1 MVTAMPLIH
10 EVKTKKRAIAM
21 TFDDGPHSVY
31 TPQILEIFK
40 TYGGKATFFM
50 VGVQIINQAAIA
62 KTVADQGH
70 EIGNHTFSHVKLTE
84 LNETRSVE
92 EIERTSRLIED
103 ISSYKPTLLRPPYLA
118 WDDHREAI
126 FSRLRYKP
134 IGALNVDALDWRQP
148 GTSFILERTRRHIRN
163 GSILIFHDGYGDRS
177 QTVEAVRQLVSQL
190 IQEGY
195 HLVTVSEL
203 LKMAE
208 STED

>member
-1 MVTAMPLIH
+1 
-10 EVKTKKRAIAM
+10 M

-50 VGVQIINQAAIA
+50 VGVQIINQAALV

-84 LNETRSVE
+84 LNEAQSVE

-103 ISSYKPTLLRPPYLA
+103 IVSYKPTVLRPPYLA
-118 WDDHREAI
+118 WDDLRESI
-126 FSRLRYKP
+126 LYRFPYKL
-134 IGALNVDALDWRQP
+134 IGAMNLDALDWRQP
-148 GTSFILERTRRHIRN
+148 GTAFILERTRRHIRN

-177 QTVEAVRQLVSQL
+177 QTVEAVRQLVPQL
-190 IQEGY
+190 IHKGY
-195 HLVTVSEL
+195 QLVTVSEL